1 MITLLSGFPG
11 NVVAVAC
18 SGLVTGQD
26 YETILIPTVEKT
38 LEDWK
43 MLRLYYQI
51 EPDFKGIEPAAI
63 WDDFKVGME
72 HLSRWERIAVVA
84 DVEWIRLAVRAFSFL
99 MPGKVR
105 VFAVD
110 DAPQARSWILGG

>member
-18 SGLVTGQD
+18 SGLVTGHD
-26 YETILIPTVEKT
+26 YETILIPAVKKA
-38 LEDWK
+38 LEERK

-51 EPDFKGIEPAAI
+51 EPGFKGIEPAAM

-72 HLSRWERIAVVA
+72 HLSRWERVAVVA
-84 DVEWIRLAVRAFSFL
+84 DVEWIRLAVQAFSFL

-105 VFAVD
+105 AFAVD
-110 DAPQARSWILGG
+110 EVSQARSWILGD